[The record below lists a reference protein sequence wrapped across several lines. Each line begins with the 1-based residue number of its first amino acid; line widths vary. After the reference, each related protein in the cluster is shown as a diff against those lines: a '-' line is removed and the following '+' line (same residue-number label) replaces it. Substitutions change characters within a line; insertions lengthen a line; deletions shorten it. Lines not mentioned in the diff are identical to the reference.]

1 MNLTGTVRSPY
12 RRLTA
17 RLAAHTPF
25 VTLGRMARGI
35 GRAALAIVGSAPDD
49 IRVWS
54 RAIGSGGTVF
64 YAYDPRTG
72 DQFSSPSENE
82 LRAWLE
88 SRHRYRF

>member
-17 RLAAHTPF
+17 RLAENESLM
-25 VTLGRMARGI
+25 TLGRVACGV
-35 GRAALAIVGSAPDD
+35 GRAVLAAVGSSPDD

-54 RAIGSGGTVF
+54 RPIGPGEQVF

-72 DQFSSPSENE
+72 DRFSSPSEDE

-88 SRHRYRF
+88 NRHRYRF